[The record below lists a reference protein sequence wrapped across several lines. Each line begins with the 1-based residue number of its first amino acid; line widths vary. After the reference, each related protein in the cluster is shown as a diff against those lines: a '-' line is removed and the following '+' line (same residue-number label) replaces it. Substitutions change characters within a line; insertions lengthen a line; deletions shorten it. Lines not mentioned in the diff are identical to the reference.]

1 MYFTCNIALVV
12 RMRLNEEAVRPNLLP
27 LLRPRTDRQTYQNLS
42 PVYRELCR
50 RIFWLAYGGDKSMA
64 SMDGEAVF
72 ISEDE
77 CADVAL
83 PAEV

>member
-1 MYFTCNIALVV
+1 MSHTLW
-12 RMRLNEEAVRPNLLP
+12 PNSA
-27 LLRPRTDRQTYQNLS
+27 QTYQNLS

-50 RIFWLAYGGDKSMA
+50 RIFWLSYGGDKSIA
-64 SMDGEAVF
+64 SMDGEAVL
-72 ISEDE
+72 IHEDE

>member
-1 MYFTCNIALVV
+1 MHFTCNIALVV
-12 RMRLNEEAVRPNLLP
+12 RMRLNEESVCISPSP
-27 LLRPRTDRQTYQNLS
+27 VDSTDVQTYQNLS

>member
-1 MYFTCNIALVV
+1 
-12 RMRLNEEAVRPNLLP
+12 MRLNEESVCISPSP
-27 LLRPRTDRQTYQNLS
+27 VDSTDVQTYQNLS